1 MFLESV
7 VNGLSVLTYWQVYLA
22 GLIYS
27 AIIFLPLF
35 LIGLGMSKFGEPL
48 GCISVLIDPFFRA
61 LATLIFIFTL
71 FPIILGLADK
81 AAWSFP
87 WIILINDPWYMI
99 KSAFILIALSVLLA
113 FIPII
118 GQFQSVQTLLLGSVC
133 LISVIKILHAI
144 EPNFEISR
152 LSFFP
157 GYIYIIGFIIIS
169 VLTSYLAII
178 IAAFLIGSIKFL
190 EDFSEIISI
199 PVGAAFGF
207 IPVFIYGAW
216 IGIQI
221 KNLY

>member
-1 MFLESV
+1 MFLESIL
-7 VNGLSVLTYWQVYLA
+7 NGLSVLSYWQIYLA
-22 GLIYS
+22 GIIYS
-27 AIIFLPLF
+27 VVILLPIY
-35 LIGLGMSKFGEPL
+35 LIGLGMSKFEPL
-48 GCISVLIDPFFRA
+48 GCITILIGPFFRA

-99 KSAFILIALSVLLA
+99 KSAFILMVLSFLLA

-133 LISVIKILHAI
+133 LISVINILHAI
-144 EPNFEISR
+144 DPNFEISR

-157 GYIYIIGFIIIS
+157 GYMYIIGFLIIS
-169 VLTSYLAII
+169 SITSWLAII
-178 IAAFLIGSIKFL
+178 VTAFLLNKYL
-190 EDFSEIISI
+190 EYFPEIISI
-199 PVGAAFGF
+199 PIGTFGF

-221 KNLY
+221 KNLH

>member
-7 VNGLSVLTYWQVYLA
+7 LNGLSVLSYWQIYLA
-22 GLIYS
+22 GIIYS
-27 AIIFLPLF
+27 IVILLPLF
-35 LIGLGMSKFGEPL
+35 LIGLGMSKFEPL
-48 GCISVLIDPFFRA
+48 GCITILIDHFFRA

-99 KSAFILIALSVLLA
+99 KSAFILMVLSFLLA

-118 GQFQSVQTLLLGSVC
+118 GQFQSVQALLLGSVC
-133 LISVIKILHAI
+133 LIFVINILHAI

-152 LSFFP
+152 LRFFP
-157 GYIYIIGFIIIS
+157 GYIYIIGFLIIS
-169 VLTSYLAII
+169 AITSYLAII
-178 IAAFLIGSIKFL
+178 VAAFLLSLNKYL
-190 EDFSEIISI
+190 ENFSEIISI
-199 PVGAAFGF
+199 PIGAAFGF

-221 KNLY
+221 KNLH

>member
-7 VNGLSVLTYWQVYLA
+7 LNGLSVLTYWQVYLA

-27 AIIFLPLF
+27 VVIVLPLF
-35 LIGLGMSKFGEPL
+35 LIGLSMSKFEPL
-48 GCISVLIDPFFRA
+48 GCITFLIDPFFRA
-61 LATLIFIFTL
+61 LATIIFIFTL

-81 AAWSFP
+81 AVWSFP

-99 KSAFILIALSVLLA
+99 KFAFFLVVLSFLLA

-118 GQFQSVQTLLLGSVC
+118 GQFQSVHALLLGSTC
-133 LISVIKILHAI
+133 LIYVIKILHLI

-157 GYIYIIGFIIIS
+157 GYIYVIGFLIIS
-169 VLTSYLAII
+169 GIASYLAMIVS
-178 IAAFLIGSIKFL
+178 AFILASSKTL
-190 EDFSEIISI
+190 ENFSEIISI